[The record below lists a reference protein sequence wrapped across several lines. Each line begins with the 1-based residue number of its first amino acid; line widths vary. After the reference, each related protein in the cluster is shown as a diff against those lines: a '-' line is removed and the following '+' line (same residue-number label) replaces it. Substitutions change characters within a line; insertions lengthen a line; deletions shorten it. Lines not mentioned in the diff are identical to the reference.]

1 MTAPISIAEKPTL
14 NTFTNEYKISSNNNQ
29 YLIKISYSDKI
40 TITINEIDSILSF
53 YYIAD
58 LTLLSLIKLNKIFK
72 MFDTLDEAYHFFKTI
87 FDKNKINIYVSG
99 VNMTCGIKII
109 SLIGQEEEIII
120 PFVKKDM
127 DKSLTNNILCN
138 EVNTLKKKV
147 QILENENV
155 NLKNLVQNLDLRIK
169 ELEKIKIKEE
179 EEKYKIDSKI
189 FFGKDEIEFI
199 KNRLNEIFFNKK
211 ISFNLLYRATRDGD
225 KPSNFHSKC
234 DNITQVL
241 TLYKTT
247 KGIKFGAYT
256 DIGFDCSSQWKKDL
270 KSFIFSLD
278 KRKIYNAIGDHQVGC
293 YEVIGPSFGLND
305 VAIYLFD
312 NVPILSQKS
321 YGHHTNKKISSF
333 IGLNDYEINNGEE
346 YFNLQ
351 EVEVFQVKGY

>member
-99 VNMTCGIKII
+99 LNLTCGIKII

-127 DKSLTNNILCN
+127 DKSLTNNILCK
-138 EVNTLKKKV
+138 EMNTLKKKV

-189 FFGKDEIEFI
+189 IFEKDEIEFI

-270 KSFIFSLD
+270 KSFIFSLE

-312 NVPILSQKS
+312 TVPILSKKS
-321 YGHHTNKKISSF
+321 NVHHTNK
-333 IGLNDYEINNGEE
+333 
-346 YFNLQ
+346 
-351 EVEVFQVKGY
+351 